1 MRRILLSHGSGG
13 EETQKLIKNLF
24 LRYFSN
30 EVLEKLEDA
39 AVLTVKGKIAFTT
52 DSFTVS
58 PPFFRGGDIGKL
70 SVAGTVND
78 LAVMGAKPLYMTAA
92 FVIEEGFPYEEL
104 ERVVSSM
111 AREARENGLLIVAGD
126 TKVVPKGQADGIF
139 ITTSGVGEVIREGL
153 SSHNLREGDVIVVS
167 GSVGDHGACILAER
181 EGMEFE
187 MPVESDCRSLWKVIE
202 RVLKEGIEVRAMR
215 DATRGGLAAVLNEWA
230 ESSGVEILVRERDIP
245 VKDAVRGL
253 CELLGFEPYHLA
265 NEGMVVFA
273 VPPGEE
279 EKLLGVLQSTPE
291 GREARSI
298 GYVRDRGKALV
309 VLESELGVERIM
321 EPPAG
326 ELLPRIC

>member
-78 LAVMGAKPLYMTAA
+78 LAVMGAKPLYMTVA

-187 MPVESDCRSLWKVIE
+187 MPVESDCRSLWKMIE

-230 ESSGVEILVRERDIP
+230 EASGVEILVRERDIP

-279 EKLLGVLQSTPE
+279 EKLLGVLQSTSE